1 MLRALLTA
9 ISIVVLIPPAVSVL
23 GGYFP
28 NLPSI
33 GPLAAVINTG
43 LPWLLVTSGV
53 ATGLSGLAVALGGNK
68 AAVLLVLSIAVL
80 LGAVGM
86 AYRFTTFAQAHGAG
100 YDLIRAIDGFPPIPE
115 PHTEL
120 VFATVDGVDLK
131 AGIWLP
137 ADASGA
143 APNAMPAAVFVHGGA
158 FIGGGLGTRPTLLGA
173 LARAGVVGI
182 DIEYR
187 LSPPPRWDQAPGD
200 VLCALAWLPN
210 APELAMVDPTRVV
223 LVGESAGGS
232 LAMVAGYAAGTDQVP
247 SSCPDQGPP
256 LIPAGVFVVAPTA
269 DLEGLWND
277 GTIYEFDGQ
286 RFPEGYIGGPPS
298 AFPDRYEAAE
308 PFRLL
313 RADLPPTVIL
323 TGEIDRMVRLER
335 TTSLAEAIRAA
346 GAQCE
351 LLVAPFAGHGFD
363 GEPNSF
369 GAQLSEAIIP
379 QFVLSV
385 PPGPGVPVV
394 ATSS

>member
-33 GPLAAVINTG
+33 GPLAGVINTG
-43 LPWLLVTSGV
+43 LPWLLVTAAV

-68 AAVLLVLSIAVL
+68 TAVLLVLSLAVL
-80 LGAVGM
+80 MGAVGM
-86 AYRFTTFAQAHGAG
+86 AYRFTTFAQAHGAS
-100 YDLIRAIDGFPPIPE
+100 YDLVRAIDGFPPIPE

-120 VFATVDGVDLK
+120 VFATVDGVALK

-137 ADASGA
+137 ADAPGV
-143 APNAMPAAVFVHGGA
+143 APKTMPAAVFVHGGA

-187 LSPPPRWDQAPGD
+187 LAPPPRWDQAPGD

-232 LAMVAGYAAGTDQVP
+232 LAMMAGYAAGTDQVA
-247 SSCPDQGPP
+247 SSCPDRGPP
-256 LIPAGVFVVAPTA
+256 LIPAGVFAIAPAA

-277 GTIYEFDGQ
+277 ATIYEYD
-286 RFPEGYIGGPPS
+286 RFP
-298 AFPDRYEAAE
+298 
-308 PFRLL
+308 
-313 RADLPPTVIL
+313 LPRGVH
-323 TGEIDRMVRLER
+323 RR
-335 TTSLAEAIRAA
+335 TP
-346 GAQCE
+346 
-351 LLVAPFAGHGFD
+351 V
-363 GEPNSF
+363 
-369 GAQLSEAIIP
+369 
-379 QFVLSV
+379 
-385 PPGPGVPVV
+385 GVPRPLRGRRAVP
-394 ATSS
+394 AAPCRPAAHGDPHRRDRSHGPA